1 MHLLP
6 SWESLSRF
14 EGSGGGFKSDWSVF
28 ALLGCEIKIS
38 IFGQSWLKPE
48 IMKELVRCRPCGFVM
63 EADKLGDVCPACG
76 LPRKVFEPYRERVS
90 LNRLRLLNLDLHPI
104 VIHLSQALVIAIPL
118 LAILTHLVPSL
129 YPEVL
134 NNVLLFSIVLFP
146 FTLVLAIMTGVIDGL
161 TRFKTLKTPLLRVK
175 IIFSFIILTLSVVL
189 FYAYKNDWNYLLIIL
204 LSILCLGCGIQLG
217 LWGKKLI
224 NVILPGTYPQKKG
237 NKNVKAD
244 PEPATA

>member
-1 MHLLP
+1 
-6 SWESLSRF
+6 
-14 EGSGGGFKSDWSVF
+14 
-28 ALLGCEIKIS
+28 
-38 IFGQSWLKPE
+38 
-48 IMKELVRCRPCGFVM
+48 MKELVRCRPCGFVM

-118 LAILTHLVPSL
+118 LTILSHFLPGL

-134 NNVLLFSIVLFP
+134 KNVLIFSIALFP
-146 FTLVLAIMTGVIDGL
+146 FTLAFAIITGVIDGL

-175 IIFSFIILTLSVVL
+175 IIFSLIILTLSVVL
-189 FYAYKNDWNYLLIIL
+189 FFVFKNGGNSILITIL
-204 LSILCLGCGIQLG
+204 SVLCLGCGIQLG

-237 NKNVKAD
+237 NKNAKTE